1 MSQTPYPYLFAPLT
15 LGSLTLKNR
24 VLMGSMHTGL
34 EDLAEGFE
42 RLAAFYAERA
52 KGGVSL
58 IVTGGFGIN
67 AQALGLAEHAT
78 HSTLC
83 SEDQAIKH
91 RVLTQAVHQAGGCIA
106 LQMLHV
112 GRYDYATGGVSA
124 SAIASPLSPHV
135 PHALTH
141 EEIEQLI
148 GAIDLSSPEGTRNK
162 AILETMYSCGL
173 RVSELVGLKIS
184 CLYLDIGFI
193 RVIGKGDKE
202 RLVPIGSDAIKCIKI
217 YKDTVRS
224 HQNVS
229 EKNQDILFLNR
240 RGNALSRVM
249 IFYIIKSLALTAGIT
264 KVISPHTFRHSFATH
279 LVEGGA
285 DLRAVQEMLGHESI
299 TTTEIYTHLNR
310 DFLRDTLQQ
319 FHPAFKK

>member
-1 MSQTPYPYLFAPLT
+1 MWEAYKKGYKAYLRLEKSLSDHSVEAYLHDVTKLT
-15 LGSLTLKNR
+15 QYLQVVNQEKNPAALTLKDLQAF
-24 VLMGSMHTGL
+24 VKWIGELGMGATTQARIISGI
-34 EDLAEGFE
+34 
-42 RLAAFYAERA
+42 RSFYKYLLTEQ
-52 KGGVSL
+52 L
-58 IVTGGFGIN
+58 VTIDP
-67 AQALGLAEHAT
+67 
-78 HSTLC
+78 STLL
-83 SEDQAIKH
+83 EAPKTRRKLPD
-91 RVLTQAVHQAGGCIA
+91 T
-106 LQMLHV
+106 
-112 GRYDYATGGVSA
+112 
-124 SAIASPLSPHV
+124 LSF
-135 PHALTH
+135 

-148 GAIDLSSPEGTRNK
+148 GAIDLSSAEGTRNK

-202 RLVPIGSDAIKCIKI
+202 RLVPIGTDAIKCIKI

-224 HQNVS
+224 HQTVS

-249 IFYIIKSLALTAGIT
+249 IFYIIKSLALNAGIT